1 MLFVSIAP
9 AQQAASTTVPSL
21 IRYGGALKD
30 AQGVPLASTATG
42 VTFAVYKQQDGGAS
56 VWMETQSV
64 ATDASGNYSVLLGS
78 TTANGLPAD
87 LFSQEEQRWL
97 GVQVEGQAEQ
107 PRVLL
112 VSVPYA
118 FKAHEAETLGGK
130 SVSDFV
136 LANGANSAANGGN
149 ANQALPS
156 SANTLATTSGARK
169 GAASAGPTNFS
180 GSTTDQIVGVTQTG
194 AGAGVIASAPTKG
207 VVGTATSTSGTA
219 IGVEGG
225 SSGSGGY
232 GVYGNVT
239 SATGA
244 TVGVKGNSQSTSGTG
259 VRGTN
264 IATSGVTA
272 GVSGYVASATGTA
285 GVFNNAAG
293 GNILIGQNNGTTTFT
308 VNGSGNVNAAGG
320 FTGSGAGLTG
330 ILFSNLSGTLG
341 NAQFSGTYANPVTL
355 SSSSNSFT
363 GNGAGLTGV
372 LPAGGSSNY
381 IQNTTSPQHA
391 NFNITGSG
399 ALTGSLSASAGL
411 SGTTA
416 SGNGV
421 FGSATATSGT
431 ANGVYGETVSNGGA
445 GVYGTATTTT
455 GTAIGVEGGSPS
467 PSAYG
472 VFGVVSSS
480 TGATVG
486 VKGESSSTSGT
497 GVRGTNTATSGST
510 TGISSNVSSATGTAA
525 VFNNAAGGKIISGQ
539 NNGVEQFSVDG
550 SGNVNALGTYTG
562 SGSGLTGVPFSS
574 LSGTLGSAQFS
585 GGYGNAITL
594 SNTSNI
600 YYGNGSNLT
609 GVVVGSGSPF
619 YIQNGTSQQTTA
631 NFNISGN
638 GSANSFNSVTT
649 YQVGGSTVLNIGSYA
664 DTNLFLGVGAGA
676 NNLAGQGQSN
686 VFSGAYAGY
695 QNTSGSSNT
704 FAGYGAGAVNTA
716 GSQNAFFGN
725 LAGNFNTLGTD
736 NAFFGNQAGYSNIL
750 GINNAFFGYQAGY
763 SNIGSGSGD
772 GSENTF
778 SGYQAGYSNT
788 ASYNTFS
795 GFQAAFSN
803 TLGQGNTFN
812 GYQAG
817 YSNTGGNGNIA
828 IGLSGGLNLTTGNNN
843 IYIGNP
849 ACNYPCSESNVIRI
863 GGDVGLGYGPQTAAY
878 MVGIYGVNVG
888 GIPVQINSNG
898 QLGAQTSSRRFKEQI
913 ADMGDSTSALMKLRP
928 VTFLY
933 KPEYSKSDRTLQYGL
948 VAEEVAKVYP
958 ELVAYDKDGQ
968 PYTVRYQY
976 LAPMLLNELQKQHA
990 VVSAQ
995 QDVIQSQ
1002 QEQID
1007 DLQQRLSRLE
1017 SLIEKQ

>member
-1 MLFVSIAP
+1 MRRVTSSFALVAFALVMFSAAF
-9 AQQAASTTVPSL
+9 AQQASVTTVPNL
-21 IRYGGALKD
+21 IRYGGTLRD
-30 AQGVPLASTATG
+30 TQGAPPSSSAVG
-42 VTFAVYKQQDGGAS
+42 VTFAIYNQQDGGAPI
-56 VWMETQSV
+56 WMETQNV
-64 ATDASGNYSVLLGS
+64 ALDASGNYSVLLGS
-78 TTANGLPAD
+78 TTAAGLPAD

-97 GVQVEGQAEQ
+97 GVQVQGQAEE

-136 LANGANSAANGGN
+136 LADGASPSANG
-149 ANQALPS
+149 S
-156 SANTLATTSGARK
+156 SAGQASSSPANNSPANTPGTKK
-169 GAASAGPTNFS
+169 GAASDGPTNFS
-180 GSTTDQIVGVTQTG
+180 GSTTDQIVGVTQSGT
-194 AGAGVIASAPTKG
+194 GAGVIASAPSKG
-207 VVGTATSTSGTA
+207 VVGTATATSGTV

-225 SSGSGGY
+225 SAGSGGY
-232 GVYGNVT
+232 GVYGNV
-239 SATGA
+239 SSSTGS
-244 TVGVKGNSQSTSGTG
+244 TVGVKGNSTSTAGTG

-264 IATSGVTA
+264 TATSGFTT
-272 GVSGYVASATGTA
+272 GVSGYVASAAGTA

-341 NAQFSGTYANPVTL
+341 NAQFTGTYANPVTL

-372 LPAGGSSNY
+372 LPAGGSSDY

-391 NFNITGSG
+391 SFNITGSG
-399 ALTGSLSASAGL
+399 ALSGSLSASAGL
-411 SGTTA
+411 SGTITT

-421 FGSATATSGT
+421 FGSATATSGAAT
-431 ANGVYGETVSNGGA
+431 GVYGQTASNGGA
-445 GVYGTATTTT
+445 GVYGISTTTT

-467 PSAYG
+467 PIAYG
-472 VFGVVSSS
+472 VFGVVSSP
-480 TGATVG
+480 TGVTVG

-497 GVRGTNTATSGST
+497 GVRGTNTATSGAT
-510 TGISSNVSSATGTAA
+510 TGVSGNVVSAAGVAA
-525 VFNNAAGGKIISGQ
+525 AFNNAAGGKIISGQ

-562 SGSGLTGVPFSS
+562 NGSGLTGISFST
-574 LSGTLGSAQFS
+574 LTGTLGSAQFS

-638 GSANSFNSVTT
+638 GSADSFNSVTT
-649 YQVGGSTVLNIGSYA
+649 YQVGGNTVLNIGSPA
-664 DTNLFLGVGAGA
+664 DSNLFVGVGAGA
-676 NNLAGQGQSN
+676 SNVAGQGQYN
-686 VFSGAYAGY
+686 VFSGAYAGN

-704 FAGYGAGAVNTA
+704 FAG
-716 GSQNAFFGN
+716 
-725 LAGNFNTLGTD
+725 LE
-736 NAFFGNQAGYSNIL
+736 AGYSNTNGSSNTFAGFAAGYSNTL
-750 GINNAFFGYQAGY
+750 GINNAFF
-763 SNIGSGSGD
+763 
-772 GSENTF
+772 
-778 SGYQAGYSNT
+778 
-788 ASYNTFS
+788 
-795 GFQAAFSN
+795 
-803 TLGQGNTFN
+803 

-849 ACNYPCSESNVIRI
+849 GCNYPCSESNVIRI
-863 GGDVGLGYGPQTAAY
+863 GGDAGLGYGSQTAAY
-878 MVGIYGVNVG
+878 ILGIYGVNVG

-933 KPEYSKSDRTLQYGL
+933 KPEYSKGDRTLQYGL
-948 VAEEVAKVYP
+948 IYIR
-958 ELVAYDKDGQ
+958 G
-968 PYTVRYQY
+968 
-976 LAPMLLNELQKQHA
+976 
-990 VVSAQ
+990 S
-995 QDVIQSQ
+995 I
-1002 QEQID
+1002 
-1007 DLQQRLSRLE
+1007 
-1017 SLIEKQ
+1017 